1 MNPGASDS
9 DIWAAL
15 ALAGADALGRRME
28 AGLETVVGERGTLVS
43 GGERQRLALA
53 RASLRKPRV
62 LVLDEATSAIDVAGE
77 QEIFVRL
84 RNLTPRPRIVVI
96 AHRAESLALC
106 DLLLRFEARRCQWVE
121 SPARPRGSGDPVLK
135 V

>member
-1 MNPGASDS
+1 
-9 DIWAAL
+9 
-15 ALAGADALGRRME
+15 
-28 AGLETVVGERGTLVS
+28 VS
-43 GGERQRLALA
+43 GGERQRLALV
-53 RASLRKPRV
+53 RAILRKPRV

-84 RNLTPRPRIVVI
+84 RNLTPRPTIVVI

-106 DLLLRFEARRCQWVE
+106 DRLLRFEAGRCQWVE
-121 SPARPRGSGDPVLK
+121 SPARPRGSGDAVLK